1 MLKRALICGVLAF
14 GIGGIQLPQAAFA
27 QTEQTQTLA
36 DIRQELSVL
45 YFEIQRLRLELST
58 TGGPSL
64 PAGTASPLSRLDAI
78 EAELRRMTAA
88 TETLQLRIEAIVG
101 DGTNRI
107 GDLEFRLCELEP
119 ECDIATL
126 GDTPSLGASALPN
139 DGSTPALGQG
149 SILAPSP
156 SIGSGGDGP
165 QLAVAEQSD
174 FDRALAAYDAGNW
187 AEAAAAFGRFA
198 ETYPGGPLSGEA
210 HFLRGEAEVQQG
222 AWSRAARAFL
232 DSFSG
237 SPDGPRA
244 PAALARLG
252 QSLGELGQI
261 EEACI
266 TLSEVATRYPEARAE
281 IAQADAARAALACN

>member
-1 MLKRALICGVLAF
+1 MLKRALICGVMV
-14 GIGGIQLPQAAFA
+14 IGLGGGMPPHAAFA
-27 QTEQTQTLA
+27 QTDQAQSLA

-64 PAGTASPLSRLDAI
+64 PAGTANPLSRLDAI

-119 ECDIATL
+119 DCDIATL
-126 GDTPSLGASALPN
+126 GDTPSLGGVAPSG
-139 DGSTPALGQG
+139 DTGTPLGQG
-149 SILAPSP
+149 STLAPAP
-156 SIGSGGDGP
+156 SSGGASDGP

-187 AEAAAAFGRFA
+187 AEAAQAFSRFA

-266 TLSEVATRYPEARAE
+266 TLSEVATRYPEARSE
-281 IAQADAARAALACN
+281 IATAEATRAALACN